1 MSKKKMG
8 GKMSSSGALG
18 LQQPD
23 LELDPELSLLIPGST
38 NEMSSLIH
46 CQHMHTYIHKMTQ
59 LTSAK
64 LRYVPNLTGMAVPP
78 GAERMVFMKLTV
90 KQYPHD
96 PAAVKL
102 LKEETACVCFDLPMD
117 RFPVH
122 APISRMT
129 FLSPKLLPPGFD
141 AGAVFGPGVL
151 PRKYYPIGML
161 PPQHKGPTPA
171 LFVGRR
177 PRLPTNLIMP
187 LSTGIGKPS
196 AETQLRLKRCQV
208 ALGFVGADA
217 NTMAIM
223 QKYIDNP
230 LPTQY
235 NIYVPDL
242 SDLKVVLAT
251 KADAM
256 MTYAMTIISTVVQP
270 HVPQVSRA
278 AMNAPGPKF
287 DLPAE
292 LFPPEIIA
300 REPVFLPKRYLP
312 KNFEGGCVFAPGAL
326 PYSWFQGIL
335 NPHEAAVQHN
345 YLISPPLF
353 FGRWKTKQPKLDS
366 ALNKPKRQSKTML
379 SELALKRTGSK
390 PTAKNAKESKPSVS
404 TPTRVRPTN
413 DDSGLVELIFGLYGN
428 EKEIAVGEKG
438 LRKLVE
444 LLIRKKSLRDDFD
457 VDKAAV
463 QYRAIMHTRADI
475 RDGKLPALAVPAP
488 VQIPPELQARLNPSL
503 SRKRRIRCPCSHCG
517 ERK

>member
-1 MSKKKMG
+1 
-8 GKMSSSGALG
+8 MSSSGALG
-18 LQQPD
+18 HQQPD
-23 LELDPELSLLIPGST
+23 LELDQELSLLIPGTT

-46 CQHMHTYIHKMTQ
+46 CQHMHTHIHKMTQ

-64 LRYVPNLTGMAVPP
+64 LRYVPNLTRMAVPP
-78 GAERMVFMKLTV
+78 GAERLVFMKLTV

-96 PAAVKL
+96 LAAVKL
-102 LKEETACVCFDLPMD
+102 LKEEMACVCFDLPMD

-122 APISRMT
+122 APINRMT

-141 AGAVFGPGVL
+141 AGAVCGPGVL

-177 PRLPTNLIMP
+177 PQLATNLKMP
-187 LSTGIGKPS
+187 LSNGIGKPS
-196 AETQLRLKRCQV
+196 AETRVRLKRCQV

-217 NTMAIM
+217 NTIAIM

-242 SDLKVVLAT
+242 SDLKVVLPT
-251 KADAM
+251 IADAM
-256 MTYAMTIISTVVQP
+256 MKYAMTIISTVVQP
-270 HVPQVSRA
+270 HVPQVCRA

-300 REPVFLPKRYLP
+300 REPVFLPHRYLP
-312 KNFEGGCVFAPGAL
+312 KNFDVGCVFAPGAL
-326 PYSWFQGIL
+326 PYSWFHGIL
-335 NPHEAAVQHN
+335 NPHEAPVQHN
-345 YLISPPLF
+345 YLVSPPLF
-353 FGRWKTKQPKLDS
+353 FGRWKTKQPKIDS
-366 ALNKPKRQSKTML
+366 ALKKPKRHSMPML
-379 SELALKRTGSK
+379 SELALKRTGSNGTSLAIASGSK
-390 PTAKNAKESKPSVS
+390 PTATNAKESKPSVS
-404 TPTRVRPTN
+404 TPTRERPTN
-413 DDSGLVELIFGLYGN
+413 YDRELVYVIFNLYGN
-428 EKEIAVGEKG
+428 EKEIAVGETG
-438 LRKLVE
+438 LRKLIE
-444 LLIRKKSLRDDFD
+444 LLICKKSLPDDFN
-457 VDKAAV
+457 VNKASV

-475 RDGKLPALAVPAP
+475 RDGK
-488 VQIPPELQARLNPSL
+488 IQARLNPFFAH
-503 SRKRRIRCPCSHCG
+503 KRRIRPSRSHYR